1 MRVVTTAEELDDA
14 RGDGPVAVVMT
25 MGALHAG
32 HVALMRQ
39 ARACVGERGTVVVT
53 IFVNPLQFGANEDFA
68 EYPRTEAADEQV
80 CREADVD
87 VLFRPTVATMYGG
100 SSDQMRITV
109 DPGARGDLL
118 EGIGRPGHFRGV
130 LTVVAA
136 FLNLVRPD
144 YALFGE
150 KDYQQLVLIQA
161 MVRDLHFP
169 LEVVPVETVREDDG
183 LALSSRNRYL
193 TDDERS
199 VAGTISRALQ
209 AAAQA
214 AANGVAAAEAA
225 GIGIIDE
232 QSGMHLHYFQ
242 VCGLDLGAPPESG
255 PARILTAVQVGTTRL
270 LDNAPCWIGSQ

>member
-1 MRVVTTAEELDDA
+1 MRIVTTAEEMQAA
-14 RGDGPVAVVMT
+14 RGDGPCAVVMT

-32 HVALMRQ
+32 HAALMHQ

-68 EYPRTEAADEQV
+68 EYPRTEAEDEQV
-80 CREADVD
+80 CRDADVD

-100 SSDQMRITV
+100 SSQEVRITV
-109 DPGARGDLL
+109 DPGARGDIL
-118 EGIGRPGHFRGV
+118 EGVDRPGHFRGV

-136 FLNLVRPD
+136 FLHLVRPD

-169 LEVVPVETVREDDG
+169 LEIVPVETVREDDG

-193 TDDERS
+193 SDAERVIALS
-199 VAGTISRALQ
+199 ISRALQ
-209 AAAQA
+209 DAAQA
-214 AANGVAAAEAA
+214 AAHGVAQAEAA
-225 GIGIIDE
+225 GRRVLEE
-232 QSGMHLHYFQ
+232 QGGMQVHYFQ
-242 VCGLDLGAPPESG
+242 VCGLDLGAPPDSG
-255 PARILTAVQVGTTRL
+255 PARILTAVQVGNTRL
-270 LDNAPCWIGSQ
+270 LDNAPCWIGTP

>member
-1 MRVVTTAEELDDA
+1 MRIVTTAEELDAA

-68 EYPRTEAADEQV
+68 EYPRTEDADEQV

-109 DPGARGDLL
+109 DPGPRGDLL
-118 EGIGRPGHFRGV
+118 EGAGRPGHFRGV

-136 FLNLVRPD
+136 FLHLVRPD

-199 VAGTISRALQ
+199 VAVTISRALQ

-232 QSGMHLHYFQ
+232 QPGMHLHYFQ